1 MKSLSKT
8 KKSKFDIE
16 YNEMNESSHSSN
28 SATMKGILY
37 LVSVT
42 ILLISLILACIAFS
56 RSVMIGQTG
65 PTGDQGIPGIQG
77 LPGSDGINGINGTN
91 GINGSQGPT
100 GNQGPVG
107 QVGSLD
113 VFSFAAN
120 PQTIPTNLFYTVN
133 FTLPIVNSTLFDGS
147 TFTAPT
153 NGTYTFYC
161 FLTLQV
167 SPSVSAQISLE
178 SALYINEASVMA
190 STYLNN
196 NSVLFIYTTSFY
208 YIVPMNTGDK
218 ANIRISTSASAGTLT
233 TSVEQSSYII
243 GSRVL

>member
-77 LPGSDGINGINGTN
+77 LPGSDGINGTN